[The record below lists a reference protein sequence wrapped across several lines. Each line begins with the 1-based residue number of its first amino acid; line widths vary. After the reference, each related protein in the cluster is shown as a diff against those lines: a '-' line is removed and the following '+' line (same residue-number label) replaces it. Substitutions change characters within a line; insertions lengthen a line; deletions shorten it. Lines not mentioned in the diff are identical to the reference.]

1 MSFEKTWS
9 SMFYA
14 SASPEERLRFKAW
27 LTGILREGRMNI
39 EFIKVDGT
47 KRLMHC
53 TLKSD
58 LIPQVIV
65 ETVEDETAAPKTP
78 RKQNDEIIR
87 VWDLEKEGWRS
98 IKLETINSFSFN
110 LGD

>member
-9 SMFYA
+9 TMFYA
-14 SASPEERLRFKAW
+14 NATPEERLRFRAW

-53 TLKSD
+53 TLKQD

-65 ETVEDETAAPKTP
+65 EVVEDETASPKAP